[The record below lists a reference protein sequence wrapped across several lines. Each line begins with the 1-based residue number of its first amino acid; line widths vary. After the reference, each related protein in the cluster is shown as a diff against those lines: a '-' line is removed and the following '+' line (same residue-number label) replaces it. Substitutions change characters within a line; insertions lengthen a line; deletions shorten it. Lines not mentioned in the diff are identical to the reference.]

1 MSSDEKYM
9 QRALQL
15 AKLGGVSVSP
25 NPLVGAVI
33 IHQDEIIGEG
43 YHQKFGE
50 AHAEVNAVNSVKDK
64 SLFPEST
71 IYVTLEPCSHFGKT
85 PPCADL
91 LVRSQF
97 KRVVIAQIDPFSE
110 VSGRGIEK
118 LRNAGIQVDC
128 GILEAEAKELNKR
141 FITFHTK
148 KRPFVTLKWAQTS
161 DGFMDRDRSEQNQ
174 TGINWI
180 SQPETQVITHRLRT
194 SEQAILVGWR
204 TVQNDNPSLTAR
216 AFAGTNPIRI
226 VLDPQLQASQNAT
239 LFTDGLR
246 TLILNGKE
254 ENVSG
259 PVQYVKLENFSP
271 ESILSK
277 LHELQINS
285 VIIEGGAFTLTQ
297 FIESGLWDEAL
308 VIVGEHEFKSGM
320 KAPVLSKMINHQV
333 PFGNDLLNYYH
344 NYSL

>member
-1 MSSDEKYM
+1 MSLDEKYM

-33 IHQDEIIGEG
+33 VHQDEIIGEG
-43 YHQKFGE
+43 YHRKFGE

-64 SLFPEST
+64 TLLLEST

-91 LVRSQF
+91 LIRSQF
-97 KRVVIAQIDPFSE
+97 KRVVIAQVDPFSE
-110 VSGRGIEK
+110 VAGRGIEK

-128 GILEAEAKELNKR
+128 GVLEAEAKELNKR

-161 DGFMDRDRSEQNQ
+161 DGFIDRDRSEQTE

-180 SQPETQVITHRLRT
+180 SQPETQVITHQLRT
-194 SEQAILVGWR
+194 SEQAILVGWH
-204 TVQNDNPSLTAR
+204 TVQNDNPNLTAR

-226 VLDPQLQASQNAT
+226 VVDPQLQAPKDSV
-239 LFTDGLR
+239 LFTDGLK
-246 TLILNGKE
+246 TVVLNGKE
-254 ENVSG
+254 EKMLDSI
-259 PVQYVKLENFSP
+259 QFVKLGEFSP
-271 ESILSK
+271 ESILAK
-277 LHELQINS
+277 LHELQISS
-285 VIIEGGAFTLTQ
+285 VIIEGGAFTVIQ

-308 VIVGEHEFKSGM
+308 VIVGETEFKSGI
-320 KAPVLSKMINHQV
+320 KAPVLSKMVNRQI
-333 PFGNDLLNYYH
+333 PFGKDLLNYYH
-344 NYSL
+344 NYNL

>member
-1 MSSDEKYM
+1 MNSDEKYM

-15 AKLGGVSVSP
+15 AKLGGVSVAP

-33 IHQDEIIGEG
+33 VHQDQIIGEG

-50 AHAEVNAVNSVKDK
+50 AHAEVNAVNSVKDQT
-64 SLFPEST
+64 LLREST

-128 GILEAEAKELNKR
+128 GILEDEAKELNKR

-161 DGFMDRDRSEQNQ
+161 DGFIDRDRSVQ
-174 TGINWI
+174 TQSGINWI
-180 SQPETQVITHRLRT
+180 SQPETQVITHQLRT

-204 TVQNDNPSLTAR
+204 TVLNDNPSLTVR
-216 AFAGTNPIRI
+216 AFTGTNPIRI
-226 VLDPQLQASQNAT
+226 VIDPQLQAPQDST
-239 LFTDGLR
+239 VFTDGLK
-246 TLILNGKE
+246 TIVLNGKE
-254 ENVSG
+254 EKVLGSVHYLRLQQFNPG
-259 PVQYVKLENFSP
+259 A
-271 ESILSK
+271 ILSK
-277 LHELQINS
+277 LHELQISS

-308 VIVGEHEFKSGM
+308 VIVGEHEFESGM
-320 KAPVLSKMINHQV
+320 KAPVLPKMVNRQV
-333 PFGNDLLNYYH
+333 PFGKDLLNYYH